1 MSYTKVLKAHGASV
15 FFFFQKKLSP
25 FAPLHQ
31 CNIVFVQRCIEGST
45 DKNVKSDQ
53 IQLASLWELPL
64 RKKLESYF
72 ALQVIYARRK
82 YKVSPPDTA
91 GPPEFERVFRA
102 QANCSEYFPIFVS
115 VLWVAG
121 IFFQQGVAAV
131 CGLLYLYAR
140 YQYFQGYTLSAHGRL
155 GPMYFSAKVLWIL
168 IGLSVAGLL
177 VHFLSLN
184 SFVGRMEIPSKLQLL
199 FRW

>member
-1 MSYTKVLKAHGASV
+1 ML
-15 FFFFQKKLSP
+15 
-25 FAPLHQ
+25 
-31 CNIVFVQRCIEGST
+31 
-45 DKNVKSDQ
+45 DQ
-53 IQLASLWELPL
+53 IALLAAVTVLGV
-64 RKKLESYF
+64 LEQAYF

-82 YKVSPPDTA
+82 YNVSPPDTA

-140 YQYFQGYTLSAHGRL
+140 YQYFQGYRLSARGRL

-177 VHFLSLN
+177 GHFLSLN
-184 SFVGRMEIPSKLQLL
+184 SFVGRMAIPSKLQLL

>member
-1 MSYTKVLKAHGASV
+1 MHTGQGEQTALRSHSPAGAGSG
-15 FFFFQKKLSP
+15 S
-25 FAPLHQ
+25 FAPAPVRTKML
-31 CNIVFVQRCIEGST
+31 
-45 DKNVKSDQ
+45 DQ
-53 IQLASLWELPL
+53 IALLAAVTVLGV
-64 RKKLESYF
+64 LEQAYF

-82 YKVSPPDTA
+82 YSVSPPDTA

-121 IFFQQGVAAV
+121 LFFQQGVAAV

-140 YQYFQGYTLSAHGRL
+140 YQYFQGYRLSAHGRL
-155 GPMYFSAKVLWIL
+155 EPMYFSAKVLWIL
-168 IGLSVAGLL
+168 IGLSMAGLL
-177 VHFLSLN
+177 GHFLSLN